1 MQNNLT
7 RGFSL
12 VKFLISVVIVIVFIS
27 MLGFD
32 LQQDVI
38 ANETVQTNFSFVLDL
53 VSNIWDNHLS
63 SPVLHVWNNIIIE
76 MLWEPFIQ
84 GVINGGFVEQIQNP
98 GNIQ

>member
-7 RGFSL
+7 RGFGL
-12 VKFLISVVIVIVFIS
+12 VKFFITVVIVIIFIS
-27 MLGFD
+27 LLGFD

-84 GVINGGFVEQIQNP
+84 SVINGGFVEQIQNP
-98 GNIQ
+98 GNVQ